1 MACWY
6 QRCHLPSPN
15 LPRPSWGV
23 VLLVM
28 ISSCLMYPVFKSLYF
43 QIHSSLTGSYIPGAH
58 SLAYVNCPNE
68 QIAKDI
74 GRGILEKRLAVSVN
88 IMPKSSSLYIWKGE
102 IEESTEILLVV
113 RTKTDKISELCAYIG
128 YVSLCETAVYHSH
141 KRYTINALHKW
152 FCHYTYNNDYD
163 QVTTYGDHRLH

>member
-15 LPRPSWGV
+15 LPRPSWAV

-128 YVSLCETAVYHSH
+128 LSRTSVLGSGFRADSRKECW
-141 KRYTINALHKW
+141 KRPRCAIT
-152 FCHYTYNNDYD
+152 
-163 QVTTYGDHRLH
+163 QGSP

>member
-128 YVSLCETAVYHSH
+128 LVHPFEIPDFISIPIERGNPGYLKSIEEAVENKS
-141 KRYTINALHKW
+141 
-152 FCHYTYNNDYD
+152 
-163 QVTTYGDHRLH
+163 